1 LQVTGSQ
8 EPLTI
13 IKQAGCLMYG
23 FLIRSGTHLER
34 ILNRSCPLLLPE
46 IIWFVVAIRNFRLR
60 RSSLEWKS
68 NITLDKGQKL
78 IVCAKKEKCSL
89 RLGRCTVN
97 HPGHPE
103 NRDPDEIRLSAG
115 RRGKAKKS
123 PGAKTLRSFFRRIS
137 IFTIA
142 GQLHQ
147 SLLVDEAGPSP
158 AVAHCRPGDLVLE
171 GYSFA
176 L

>member
-1 LQVTGSQ
+1 MDFSFVLAHIWSACSIEAVRPCCLRSLVCSSHSQ
-8 EPLTI
+8 FPSEK
-13 IKQAGCLMYG
+13 IKLGM
-23 FLIRSGTHLER
+23 
-34 ILNRSCPLLLPE
+34 E
-46 IIWFVVAIRNFRLR
+46 IEYYIGQRAEAHSMCKKGKKLFKAR
-60 RSSLEWKS
+60 
-68 NITLDKGQKL
+68 TLY
-78 IVCAKKEKCSL
+78 CES
-89 RLGRCTVN
+89 

-158 AVAHCRPGDLVLE
+158 VVAHCRPGDLVLE